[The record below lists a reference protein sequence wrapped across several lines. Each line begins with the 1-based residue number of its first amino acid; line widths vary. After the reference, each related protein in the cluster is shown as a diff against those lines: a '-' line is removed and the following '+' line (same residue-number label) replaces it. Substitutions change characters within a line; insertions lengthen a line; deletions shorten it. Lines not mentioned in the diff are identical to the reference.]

1 MKPLP
6 PLPKGVSMKPMTVVI
21 LSTQIRDNEH
31 VNYRWVTAT
40 HVHYQGH
47 NLTVTMKSGYRVVY
61 LASEFIS
68 FTVEM

>member
-1 MKPLP
+1 MLE
-6 PLPKGVSMKPMTVVI
+6 LTVAI

-31 VNYRWVTAT
+31 VTYRWVTAT

-47 NLTVTMKSGYRVVY
+47 NLTVTMASGYRVVY
-61 LASEFIS
+61 AASEFIS